1 MPPHAPVPTPTRIVR
16 VSGESP
22 FAGGE
27 IWVSGL
33 FPDMAQWMRFHAV
46 DVQVARLQLKDFLC
60 CPGCRM
66 FETSTSNK
74 FWAGVVESP
83 IHLFILLALRFW
95 HQGISQVPLDDFT
108 SSRAQVNCLKNSLHN
123 CVHAV
128 PAVLHLNVNE
138 NWELEERAEHCLKE
152 ILRSL
157 AGGKKVGVT
166 LSHTG
171 ATRAMQGESKK
182 GKCGWFVGG
191 GGGPQCPCNRF
202 LVGMEGGRAGSEGSP
217 CPTYLIPR
225 C

>member
-16 VSGESP
+16 VSVESP

-33 FPDMAQWMRFHAV
+33 FPGMAQWMRFHAI

-108 SSRAQVNCLKNSLHN
+108 SSRAQVNCLRDSRHN

-128 PAVLHLNVNE
+128 RAVLHLNVNE

-166 LSHTG
+166 LSHAG

>member
-1 MPPHAPVPTPTRIVR
+1 M
-16 VSGESP
+16 
-22 FAGGE
+22 
-27 IWVSGL
+27 SGL
-33 FPDMAQWMRFHAV
+33 FPNMAQWMRFHAI

-83 IHLFILLALRFW
+83 IHLLILLALRFW

-108 SSRAQVNCLKNSLHN
+108 SSRAQVNCLKDSRHN

-128 PAVLHLNVNE
+128 RAVLHLNVNE

-171 ATRAMQGESKK
+171 ATRAMQGESKQR
-182 GKCGWFVGG
+182 KCGWFVGG